1 MAASGNYRLPCS
13 LFPGY
18 WSEFIAASAQNMA
31 ATETPVR
38 DPDYSNTGEVL
49 MPGGYYRR
57 AAYDPQNDTFMNYP
71 NISIAGTS
79 FAAPAP
85 SVFTAL
91 DFTGAT
97 PRCMTPDPASPLAFF
112 KTDPPVAVPLP
123 ELDLPL
129 EVATKRYCL

>member
-1 MAASGNYRLPCS
+1 M
-13 LFPGY
+13 
-18 WSEFIAASAQNMA
+18 M
-31 ATETPVR
+31 
-38 DPDYSNTGEVL
+38 
-49 MPGGYYRR
+49 GGYYTLT
-57 AAYDPQNDTFMNYP
+57 AYDPRTGAFTEYP

-79 FAAPAP
+79 FAAPAL